1 MSIYTCLSFQ
11 VAPYSVEFPDED
23 EDEWDTSDGVR
34 VLSIA
39 YEPDLNKAA
48 FACVVGPQGECA
60 EFLRLPNILKRRN
73 GWREEDKLQ
82 KEADL
87 EALRR
92 LITSRRPHVVVI
104 GAESRE
110 ATMIQV

>member
-1 MSIYTCLSFQ
+1 MPCHFQ
-11 VAPYSVEFPDED
+11 VAPYNVEFPDED
-23 EDEWDTSDGVR
+23 EDEWDTNNGVR

-39 YEPDLNKAA
+39 YEPDLNVAA
-48 FACVVGPQGECA
+48 FACIVGPQGECV

-110 ATMIQV
+110 ATMIQVRH